1 MDLEQP
7 TMTSSAAGFAQ
18 ARRAPPTSP
27 AAFRPAP
34 GAPAPAGAAE
44 LPYPY
49 VAEISL
55 RGNRW
60 AVPTEFEGVD
70 ADDPLF
76 LPKQVALLR
85 GTPPRALDRFF
96 KPLLRNNMPD
106 PSSLTDMDAATARV
120 AAAVRGGE
128 TIGLLGDYDVDGATS
143 TAIMLRWLR
152 AAGHRE
158 ALYYIPDRIR
168 EGYGPNPGAV
178 DAIAEAGATLLLV
191 LDSGTLAHGPIAHA
205 RARGMDVVVVDH
217 HEPSR
222 TLPLPDAVVVN
233 PKRPDDASGLRD
245 LCTAGLAFM
254 LAISLNRLLRDSGYF
269 AEIGVPMPDPMDLIG
284 LAALGTVA
292 DVVSLTGLNRALVV
306 QGLPKLDR
314 NPGIRALVEE
324 TGETEFTPKTAGF
337 VFGPCINAAGR
348 IDDTRLGTL
357 LLASDDAGETRDL
370 ARRLREINAQRQAMQ
385 KAMVETAVAR
395 AVSAEF
401 DGDPVIVIE
410 DPEWHP
416 GIVGL
421 VAARVREATD
431 KPAVVVGEFGKGS
444 CRSVDGFD
452 VGSAI
457 IRAREGGLL
466 IAGGG
471 HRMAA
476 GLTIEAGRLGELR
489 RFLCAEAFDFERPA
503 TDVDVVAEVGTTS
516 VDAIAPLEA
525 LAPYGAGN
533 QQPAVAVVGGVA
545 RRVRILK
552 EKHVKLLLEGPEGS
566 TEAILFNAIGT
577 HLGDALAASEG
588 LPVDVLGRVAV
599 DEYNAQPRVQIK
611 IDDAMIAKA
620 S

>member
-7 TMTSSAAGFAQ
+7 TMTSPAAGFAQ
-18 ARRAPPTSP
+18 AHRAPPTPP
-27 AAFRPAP
+27 AAFRPTP
-34 GAPAPAGAAE
+34 GTPSPAGAAE

-60 AVPTEFEGVD
+60 AVPNEFEGVD

-85 GTPPRALDRFF
+85 GTPPQALESFF

-106 PSSLTDMDAATARV
+106 PSSLTDMDAATARI
-120 AAAVRGGE
+120 AAAVRNGE

-254 LAISLNRLLRDSGYF
+254 LAVSLNRLLRETGYF
-269 AEIGVPMPDPMDLIG
+269 GEIGVPMPDPMDLIG

-401 DGDPVIVIE
+401 AGDPVIVIE

-503 TDVDVVAEVGTTS
+503 TEVDVVAEVGTTS

-533 QQPAVAVVGGVA
+533 QQPAVAVIGGIA

-577 HLGDALAASEG
+577 RLGDALAASEG

-599 DEYNAQPRVQIK
+599 DDYNAQPRVQIK
-611 IDDAMIAKA
+611 IDDAMIARA

>member
-1 MDLEQP
+1 
-7 TMTSSAAGFAQ
+7 MTLPVAGFAQ
-18 ARRAPPTSP
+18 PRRAPPTPPVS
-27 AAFRPAP
+27 FRTAS
-34 GAPAPAGAAE
+34 GAPTATGAAV

-60 AVPTEFEGVD
+60 AVPNEFEGVD

-85 GTPPRALDRFF
+85 GTPPQALESFF

-106 PSSLTDMDAATARV
+106 PSSLTDMDAATARI
-120 AAAVRGGE
+120 AAAVRNGE

-178 DAIAEAGATLLLV
+178 DAIAEAGASLLLV

-254 LAISLNRLLRDSGYF
+254 LAVSLNRLLRETGYF
-269 AEIGVPMPDPMDLIG
+269 GEIGVPMPDPMDLIG

-314 NPGIRALVEE
+314 NPGIRALVDE

-357 LLASDDAGETRDL
+357 LLASDDAEETREL

-401 DGDPVIVIE
+401 AGDPVIVIE

-476 GLTIEAGRLGELR
+476 GLTIEAGRIDELR

-503 TDVDVVAEVGTTS
+503 TEVDVVAEVGTTS

-577 HLGDALAASEG
+577 RLGDALAASEG

-611 IDDAMIAKA
+611 IDDAMIARA

>member
-1 MDLEQP
+1 
-7 TMTSSAAGFAQ
+7 MTLPVAGFTQ
-18 ARRAPPTSP
+18 ARRAPPTPPTS
-27 AAFRPAP
+27 FRTAS
-34 GAPAPAGAAE
+34 GAPAAADAAD

-60 AVPTEFEGVD
+60 AVPNEFEGVD

-85 GTPPRALDRFF
+85 GTPPQALESFF

-106 PSSLTDMDAATARV
+106 PSSLVDMDAATARI
-120 AAAVRGGE
+120 AAAVRNGE

-205 RARGMDVVVVDH
+205 RARDMDVVVVDH

-254 LAISLNRLLRDSGYF
+254 LAVSLNRLLRETGYF
-269 AEIGVPMPDPMDLIG
+269 GEIGVPMPDPMDLIG

-357 LLASDDAGETRDL
+357 LLASDDAEETRDL

-385 KAMVETAVAR
+385 KAMVDTAVAR
-395 AVSAEF
+395 ALSAEF
-401 DGDPVIVIE
+401 AVDPVIVIE

-476 GLTIEAGRLGELR
+476 GLTIEAGRIGELR

-503 TDVDVVAEVGTTS
+503 TEVDVVAEVGTTS

-533 QQPAVAVVGGVA
+533 QQPAVAVIGGVA

-552 EKHVKLLLEGPEGS
+552 EKHVKLLLEGPEGT

-577 HLGDALAASEG
+577 RLGDALAASEG

-599 DEYNAQPRVQIK
+599 DDYNAQPRVQIK
-611 IDDAMIAKA
+611 IDDAMIARA

>member
-1 MDLEQP
+1 M
-7 TMTSSAAGFAQ
+7 
-18 ARRAPPTSP
+18 
-27 AAFRPAP
+27 
-34 GAPAPAGAAE
+34 
-44 LPYPY
+44 
-49 VAEISL
+49 V
-55 RGNRW
+55 
-60 AVPTEFEGVD
+60 V
-70 ADDPLF
+70 
-76 LPKQVALLR
+76 
-85 GTPPRALDRFF
+85 
-96 KPLLRNNMPD
+96 
-106 PSSLTDMDAATARV
+106 
-120 AAAVRGGE
+120 
-128 TIGLLGDYDVDGATS
+128 
-143 TAIMLRWLR
+143 LR
-152 AAGHRE
+152 AWA
-158 ALYYIPDRIR
+158 P
-168 EGYGPNPGAV
+168 V
-178 DAIAEAGATLLLV
+178 LV
-191 LDSGTLAHGPIAHA
+191 
-205 RARGMDVVVVDH
+205 
-217 HEPSR
+217 
-222 TLPLPDAVVVN
+222 AVVLLAVVN
-233 PKRPDDASGLRD
+233 LVLRD
-245 LCTAGLAFM
+245 LNADYRVHVLLDVGINVM
-254 LAISLNRLLRDSGYF
+254 LAVSLNRLLREAGYF
-269 AEIGVPMPDPMDLIG
+269 GEIGVPMPDPMDLIG

-357 LLASDDAGETRDL
+357 LLASDDAEETRDL

-401 DGDPVIVIE
+401 AGDPVIVIE

-476 GLTIEAGRLGELR
+476 GLTIEAGRIGELR

-503 TDVDVVAEVGTTS
+503 TEVDVVAEVGTTS

-533 QQPAVAVVGGVA
+533 AEPRFALANVRVVFADLAG
-545 RRVRILK
+545 
-552 EKHVKLLLEGPEGS
+552 EKHVRCVLEGSDGARLKGIAFRSTENELGRLLLQGRNAGPLHVAG
-566 TEAILFNAIGT
+566 
-577 HLGDALAASEG
+577 HLRLDRWQGQE
-588 LPVDVLGRVAV
+588 
-599 DEYNAQPRVQIK
+599 RVQMTIE
-611 IDDAMIAKA
+611 DAARVQ
-620 S
+620 

>member
-1 MDLEQP
+1 
-7 TMTSSAAGFAQ
+7 MTLPVSGFAQ
-18 ARRAPPTSP
+18 ARRAPPTPP
-27 AAFRPAP
+27 ASFQAASGGPSA
-34 GAPAPAGAAE
+34 AGTAE

-60 AVPTEFEGVD
+60 AVPNEFEGVD

-85 GTPPRALDRFF
+85 GTPPQALESFF

-106 PSSLTDMDAATARV
+106 PSSLTDMDAATARI
-120 AAAVRGGE
+120 AAAVRNGE

-254 LAISLNRLLRDSGYF
+254 LAVSLNRLLRETGYF
-269 AEIGVPMPDPMDLIG
+269 GEIGVPMPDPMDLIG

-357 LLASDDAGETRDL
+357 LLASDDADETRDL

-401 DGDPVIVIE
+401 AGDPVIVIE

-476 GLTIEAGRLGELR
+476 GLTIEAGRIGELR

-503 TDVDVVAEVGTTS
+503 TEVDVVAEVGTTS

-533 QQPAVAVVGGVA
+533 QQPAVAVIGGIA

-577 HLGDALAASEG
+577 RLGDALAASEG

-599 DEYNAQPRVQIK
+599 DDYNAQPRVQIK
-611 IDDAMIAKA
+611 IDDAMIARA

>member
-7 TMTSSAAGFAQ
+7 TMTLPAAGFAQ
-18 ARRAPPTSP
+18 ARRAPPTPP

-34 GAPAPAGAAE
+34 GAPSPAGDAE

-60 AVPTEFEGVD
+60 AVPIEFEGVD

-85 GTPPRALDRFF
+85 GTPPQALESFF

-106 PSSLTDMDAATARV
+106 PSSLTDMDAATARI
-120 AAAVRGGE
+120 AAAVRNGE

-254 LAISLNRLLRDSGYF
+254 LAVSLNRLLRETGYF
-269 AEIGVPMPDPMDLIG
+269 GEIGVPMPDPMDLIG

-292 DVVSLTGLNRALVV
+292 DVVSLTGLNRAIVV

-357 LLASDDAGETRDL
+357 LLASDDAEETRDL

-401 DGDPVIVIE
+401 AGDPGIVIE

-476 GLTIEAGRLGELR
+476 GLTIEAGRIGELR
-489 RFLCAEAFDFERPA
+489 HFLCAEAFDFERPA
-503 TDVDVVAEVGTTS
+503 TEVDVVAEAGTTS

-533 QQPAVAVVGGVA
+533 QQPAVAVIGGIA

-552 EKHVKLLLEGPEGS
+552 EKHVKLLLEGPEGT

-577 HLGDALAASEG
+577 RLGDALAASEG

-599 DEYNAQPRVQIK
+599 DDYNAQPRVQIK
-611 IDDAMIAKA
+611 IDDAMIAHA

>member
-1 MDLEQP
+1 
-7 TMTSSAAGFAQ
+7 MTSSLAGIAP
-18 ARRAPPTSP
+18 ARRAAPVRPNLFPASIAQPSAP
-27 AAFRPAP
+27 AAVA
-34 GAPAPAGAAE
+34 ATAAE
-44 LPYPY
+44 VPAYPY
-49 VAEISL
+49 AAEISL

-60 AVPTEFEGVD
+60 SVPTEFEGVEPDD
-70 ADDPLF
+70 ALF

-85 GTPPRALDRFF
+85 GTSPAGLESFF
-96 KPLLRNNMPD
+96 RPLLKNNMPD
-106 PSSLTDMDAATARV
+106 PSTLRDMDAATVRIAE
-120 AAAVRGGE
+120 AVRTGQ
-128 TIGLLGDYDVDGATS
+128 TIGLLGDYDVDGAAS
-143 TAIMLRWLR
+143 TATMLRWLR
-152 AAGHRE
+152 AAGHRD

-178 DAIAEAGATLLLV
+178 DAIADAGAHLLVV

-222 TLPLPDAVVVN
+222 TLPLPDALVVN

-254 LAISLNRLLRDSGYF
+254 LAVSLNRLLREEGYF
-269 AEIGVPMPDPMDLIG
+269 QEIGLPVPDPMDLIG

-292 DVVSLTGLNRALVV
+292 DVVPLTGLNRALVV

-314 NPGIRALVEE
+314 IPGIRALVEE
-324 TGETEFTPKTAGF
+324 TGEGNFTPRTAGF

-357 LLASDDAGETRDL
+357 LLASDEPDETRDL
-370 ARRLREINAQRQAMQ
+370 ARRLREINAQRQEMQ
-385 KAMVETAVAR
+385 KEMVETAVAR

-401 DGDPVIVIE
+401 ASDPVVVIE
-410 DPEWHP
+410 NPEWHP

-476 GLTIEAGRLGELR
+476 GLTIEAGRIDELR
-489 RFLCAEAFDFERPA
+489 RFLCAEAFDFQRPP
-503 TDVDVVAEVGTTS
+503 TEVDLVAEAGTTS

-525 LAPYGAGN
+525 LEPYGAGN
-533 QQPAVAVVGGVA
+533 QQPSVAVIGGFA
-545 RRVRILK
+545 RRVKVLK
-552 EKHVKLLLEGPEGS
+552 EKHVKLLLEGPEGT
-566 TEAILFNAIGT
+566 TEAILFNGIGT
-577 HLGDALAASEG
+577 RLGDALAASEG
-588 LPVDVLGRVAV
+588 LRVDLLGRLAV

-611 IDDAMIAKA
+611 IDDAMIARA

>member
-1 MDLEQP
+1 M
-7 TMTSSAAGFAQ
+7 
-18 ARRAPPTSP
+18 
-27 AAFRPAP
+27 
-34 GAPAPAGAAE
+34 
-44 LPYPY
+44 
-49 VAEISL
+49 AEISL

-60 AVPTEFEGVD
+60 AVPIEFEGVD

-85 GTPPRALDRFF
+85 GTPPQALESFF

-106 PSSLTDMDAATARV
+106 PSSLTDMDAATARI
-120 AAAVRGGE
+120 AAAVRNGE

-254 LAISLNRLLRDSGYF
+254 LAVSLNRLLRETGYF
-269 AEIGVPMPDPMDLIG
+269 GEIGVPMPDPMDLIG

-292 DVVSLTGLNRALVV
+292 DVVSLTGLNRAIVV
-306 QGLPKLDR
+306 RGLPKLDR

-357 LLASDDAGETRDL
+357 LLASDDAEETRDL

-401 DGDPVIVIE
+401 AGDPVIVIE

-452 VGSAI
+452 VG
-457 IRAREGGLL
+457 RQFG
-466 IAGGG
+466 
-471 HRMAA
+471 
-476 GLTIEAGRLGELR
+476 
-489 RFLCAEAFDFERPA
+489 
-503 TDVDVVAEVGTTS
+503 
-516 VDAIAPLEA
+516 
-525 LAPYGAGN
+525 
-533 QQPAVAVVGGVA
+533 
-545 RRVRILK
+545 
-552 EKHVKLLLEGPEGS
+552 
-566 TEAILFNAIGT
+566 
-577 HLGDALAASEG
+577 
-588 LPVDVLGRVAV
+588 
-599 DEYNAQPRVQIK
+599 
-611 IDDAMIAKA
+611 
-620 S
+620 

>member
-1 MDLEQP
+1 
-7 TMTSSAAGFAQ
+7 MTLPVAGFAQ
-18 ARRAPPTSP
+18 ARRAPPTPP
-27 AAFRPAP
+27 ASFRTAS
-34 GAPAPAGAAE
+34 GAPTAADAAD

-60 AVPTEFEGVD
+60 AVPNEFEGVD

-85 GTPPRALDRFF
+85 GTPPQALESFF

-106 PSSLTDMDAATARV
+106 PSSLVDMDAATARI
-120 AAAVRGGE
+120 AAAVRNGE
-128 TIGLLGDYDVDGATS
+128 KIGLLGDYDVDGATS

-205 RARGMDVVVVDH
+205 RARDMDVVVVDH

-254 LAISLNRLLRDSGYF
+254 LAVSLNRLLRETGYF
-269 AEIGVPMPDPMDLIG
+269 GEIGVPMPDPMDLIG

-357 LLASDDAGETRDL
+357 LLASDDAEETRDL

-395 AVSAEF
+395 ALSAEF
-401 DGDPVIVIE
+401 AVDPVIVIE

-476 GLTIEAGRLGELR
+476 GLTIEAGRIGELR

-503 TDVDVVAEVGTTS
+503 TEVDVVAEVGTTS

-533 QQPAVAVVGGVA
+533 QQPAVAVIGGVA

-552 EKHVKLLLEGPEGS
+552 EKHVKLLLEGPEGT

-577 HLGDALAASEG
+577 RLGDALAASEG

-599 DEYNAQPRVQIK
+599 DDYNAQPRVQIK
-611 IDDAMIAKA
+611 IDDAMIARA

>member
-1 MDLEQP
+1 
-7 TMTSSAAGFAQ
+7 MTSSFAGIAQ
-18 ARRAPPTSP
+18 ARRAPPVRPNLFPASP
-27 AAFRPAP
+27 PPASV
-34 GAPAPAGAAE
+34 APAVPE
-44 LPYPY
+44 VPEYPY
-49 VAEISL
+49 AAEISL

-60 AVPTEFEGVD
+60 SVPTEFEGVD
-70 ADDPLF
+70 ADDALF

-85 GTPPRALDRFF
+85 GTPPSALESFF
-96 KPLLRNNMPD
+96 RPLLKTNMPD
-106 PSSLTDMDAATARV
+106 PSTLRDMDAATVRIAR
-120 AAAVRGGE
+120 AVRAQE
-128 TIGLLGDYDVDGATS
+128 TIGLLGDYDVDGAAS
-143 TAIMLRWLR
+143 TATMLRWLR

-178 DAIAEAGATLLLV
+178 DAIADAGASLLVV

-222 TLPLPDAVVVN
+222 TMPLPDALVVN
-233 PKRPDDASGLRD
+233 PKRPDDVSGLRD

-254 LAISLNRLLRDSGYF
+254 LAVSLNRLLRDEGYF
-269 AEIGVPMPDPMDLIG
+269 QEAGIPVPDPMDLIG

-292 DVVSLTGLNRALVV
+292 DVVPLTGLNRALVV

-314 NPGIRALVEE
+314 IPGIRALVEE
-324 TGETEFTPKTAGF
+324 TGEDKFTPRTAGF

-357 LLASDDAGETRDL
+357 LLASDEPDET
-370 ARRLREINAQRQAMQ
+370 RRLREINAQRQEMQ
-385 KAMVETAVAR
+385 KEMVETAVAR

-401 DGDPVIVIE
+401 ANDPVVVIE
-410 DPEWHP
+410 NPEWHP

-476 GLTIEAGRLGELR
+476 GLTIEAGRIDELR
-489 RFLCAEAFDFERPA
+489 RFLCAEAFDFRRPP
-503 TDVDVVAEVGTTS
+503 TEVDLVAEAGTTS

-525 LAPYGAGN
+525 LEPYGAGN
-533 QQPAVAVVGGVA
+533 QQPSVAVIGGVA
-545 RRVRILK
+545 RRVKVLK
-552 EKHVKLLLEGPEGS
+552 ERHVKLILEGPEGT
-566 TEAILFNAIGT
+566 TEAILFNGIGT
-577 HLGDALAASEG
+577 RLGDALAASEG
-588 LPVDVLGRVAV
+588 LRVDLLGRVAV
-599 DEYNAQPRVQIK
+599 DEYLAQPRVQIK
-611 IDDAMIAKA
+611 IDDAMIARA

>member
-1 MDLEQP
+1 
-7 TMTSSAAGFAQ
+7 MTLPVAGFAQ
-18 ARRAPPTSP
+18 ARRAPPTPP
-27 AAFRPAP
+27 ASFRTAS
-34 GAPAPAGAAE
+34 GAPAAADAAD

-60 AVPTEFEGVD
+60 AVPNEFEGVD

-85 GTPPRALDRFF
+85 GTPPQALESFF

-106 PSSLTDMDAATARV
+106 PSSLVDMDAATARI
-120 AAAVRGGE
+120 AAAVRNGE

-205 RARGMDVVVVDH
+205 RARDMDVVVVDH

-254 LAISLNRLLRDSGYF
+254 LAVSLNRLLRETGYF
-269 AEIGVPMPDPMDLIG
+269 GEIGVPMPDPMDLIG

-357 LLASDDAGETRDL
+357 LLASEDAEETRDL

-395 AVSAEF
+395 ALSAEF
-401 DGDPVIVIE
+401 AVDPVIVIE

-476 GLTIEAGRLGELR
+476 GLTIEAGRIGELR

-503 TDVDVVAEVGTTS
+503 TEVDVVAEVGTTS

-533 QQPAVAVVGGVA
+533 QQPAVAVIGGVA

-552 EKHVKLLLEGPEGS
+552 EKHVKLLLEGPEGT

-577 HLGDALAASEG
+577 RLGDALAASEG

-599 DEYNAQPRVQIK
+599 DDYNAQPRVQIK
-611 IDDAMIAKA
+611 IDDAMIARA